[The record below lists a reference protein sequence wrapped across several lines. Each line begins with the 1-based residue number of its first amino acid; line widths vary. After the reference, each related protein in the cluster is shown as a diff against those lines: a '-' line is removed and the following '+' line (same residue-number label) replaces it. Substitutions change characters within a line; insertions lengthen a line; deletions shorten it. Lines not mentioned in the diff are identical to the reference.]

1 MRNEREFSKYND
13 GIVRIYKEKPKRSD
27 FSAKKNVTTLDD
39 MQFIVKLDFEQCS
52 KRQQDIEFAEQQGF
66 SLSLK
71 IKTRYISS
79 VTSKLKAVI
88 DNYLYDIAYTDDDRK
103 EMWLYLE
110 GVRSLDT

>member
-1 MRNEREFSKYND
+1 MNKNNFSKYND
-13 GIVRIYKEKPKRSD
+13 GVAFLYNEKTKRTN
-27 FSAKKNVTTLDD
+27 FGAKQNVSTLDD
-39 MQFIVKLDFEQCS
+39 LEFIAKLDFEQSS

-71 IKTRYISS
+71 IKTRYLSKISN
-79 VTSKLKAVI
+79 KCKAVI
-88 DNYLYDIAYTDDDRK
+88 NNYLYDVQFVDDDRK

>member
-1 MRNEREFSKYND
+1 MNDKKFSTYND
-13 GIVRIYKEKPKRSD
+13 GVAFIYREKPKRND
-27 FSAKKNVTTLDD
+27 FSAKQNVSTLDD
-39 MQFIVKLDFEQCS
+39 MDFIVKLDFSQVS

-71 IKTRYISS
+71 IKTRYNP
-79 VTSKLKAVI
+79 VVKSKYKAVI
-88 DNYLYDIAYTDDDRK
+88 NNYLYDIAYMDDDRK